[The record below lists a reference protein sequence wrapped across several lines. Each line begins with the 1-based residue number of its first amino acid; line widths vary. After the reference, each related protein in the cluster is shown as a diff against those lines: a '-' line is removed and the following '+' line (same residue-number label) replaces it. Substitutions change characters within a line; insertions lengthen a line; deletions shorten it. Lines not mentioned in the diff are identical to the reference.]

1 MLGRERERDIIH
13 KVFSVLLIFREM
25 AIGWPY
31 SGELLTYHLKLL
43 RCTSLQFIHV
53 LDDHACISCMHDSI

>member
-1 MLGRERERDIIH
+1 MLGRERERNIIH

-25 AIGWPY
+25 AIRWPY

-43 RCTSLQFIHV
+43 RCTSLPEQVGTIYTR
-53 LDDHACISCMHDSI
+53 AR